1 MDADGWFY
9 TGDVGVVDAEGW
21 VTIQGRLKDIINRG
35 GEKFPAAEIEE
46 LIAGHPAIAAVA
58 VVGLP
63 DERLGEQVGAFV
75 TVRPGRSWPG
85 EEALLAHLEH
95 HQLARQK
102 LPVIW
107 QVLDEMPRNAAGK
120 IAKRNLVQEWLRIHE
135 SPSVRT

>member
-1 MDADGWFY
+1 M
-9 TGDVGVVDAEGW
+9 
-21 VTIQGRLKDIINRG
+21 
-35 GEKFPAAEIEE
+35 
-46 LIAGHPAIAAVA
+46 A

-63 DERLGEQVGAFV
+63 DERLGERVGAFV
-75 TVRPGRSWPG
+75 TVRPGRTWPG
-85 EEALLAHLEH
+85 DEALLAHLEQ

-120 IAKRNLVQEWLRIHE
+120 ITKRNLVAEWLRIHG